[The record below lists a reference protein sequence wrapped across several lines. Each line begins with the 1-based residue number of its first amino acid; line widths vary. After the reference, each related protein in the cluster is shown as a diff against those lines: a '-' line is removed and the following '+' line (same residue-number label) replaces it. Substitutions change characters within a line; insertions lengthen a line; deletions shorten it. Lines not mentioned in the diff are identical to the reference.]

1 MTPAFLKLFRIEFRR
16 QWTITA
22 LVTPLLFLIIG
33 SLIVFIPTP
42 YTREFNVSQKLL
54 QLMGFLIPVVS
65 AFFCVGLV
73 DNDVKDGWLRTLL
86 VRAIR
91 REEYLLAKS
100 LSALTSIWVTSLFA
114 GTLPL
119 IIGLIITKMPIE
131 FQVSQVLALYALF
144 FAISLLY
151 VSILVFFSCW
161 LPGVVNVVALMGW
174 GIIASALHAYVSFFL
189 WDSSWAVF
197 TEQFLFPS
205 GFFDA
210 VDAIQ
215 NNTHVPYIE
224 ILWGM
229 ASLAFFWSLSFWS
242 VNRIQV
248 DKGSE

>member
-1 MTPAFLKLFRIEFRR
+1 VTPAFLKLVWVEFRR
-16 QWTITA
+16 HWTVTA
-22 LVTPLLFLIIG
+22 LIVPLLFLVIG
-33 SLIVFIPTP
+33 SLMVFSPGPFNKT
-42 YTREFNVSQKLL
+42 FNVGEKLY
-54 QLMGFLIPVVS
+54 QLMVLLVPFTS

-73 DNDVKDGWLRTLL
+73 SNDVKDGWLRTLL

-100 LSALTSIWVTSLFA
+100 LSALTSIWVAILFA
-114 GTLPL
+114 STLPL
-119 IIGLIITKMPIE
+119 IVGLIFMKLPIE
-131 FQVSQVLALYALF
+131 FQVGEVLALYALF
-144 FAISLLY
+144 FCVSLLY

-174 GIIASALHAYVSFFL
+174 GIIAGALHAYVTFSL

-210 VDAIQ
+210 VDAVRAQ
-215 NNTHVPYIE
+215 THTPYTE
-224 ILWGM
+224 IAWGM
-229 ASLAFFWSLSFWS
+229 AALAFFSSLSFWS

>member
-1 MTPAFLKLFRIEFRR
+1 MVFFPGPFNKTFNAGEKL
-16 QWTITA
+16 
-22 LVTPLLFLIIG
+22 
-33 SLIVFIPTP
+33 
-42 YTREFNVSQKLL
+42 Y
-54 QLMGFLIPVVS
+54 QLMVLLVPVAS

-73 DNDVKDGWLRTLL
+73 SNDVKDGWLRTLL

-100 LSALTSIWVTSLFA
+100 LSALTSIWVTVLFA

-119 IIGLIITKMPIE
+119 IIGLIVTKLPVE
-131 FQVSQVLALYALF
+131 FQVVEVLGLYALF
-144 FAISLLY
+144 FCVSLLY
-151 VSILVFFSCW
+151 VSILTFFSCW

-174 GIIASALHAYVSFFL
+174 GIIAGALHAYVTFSF

-210 VDAIQ
+210 VDVVRAQ
-215 NNTHVPYIE
+215 THTPYAE
-224 ILWGM
+224 VVWGV
-229 ASLAFFWSLSFWS
+229 AALAFFSSLSFWS